1 MFKNIL
7 AIIVIIGLSAGAGL
21 GQQSGFDPFKTRPGQ
36 RTIQST
42 DVISSMQFVDT
53 PITDIFTMISD
64 LTGWSIIMS
73 PEVSAKPP
81 RINIWVKNLAP
92 EQVLEQVVTLAG
104 LVLERNGTTIM
115 VMTFSEYARIHG
127 VEKKVLPLQFA
138 DAREIADILK
148 PFAEKNDQ
156 SKILADQGGN
166 KIVLLVPKPL
176 LESMERLVTM
186 LDTPFEEDEI
196 TIVPLKHLE
205 ASEIATALE
214 DLLTESSNRRTG
226 IALKSKAGIAT
237 KAEGVAFTRAGESW
251 IVQFMVEPKLNV
263 IVLRG
268 HPKDVSRTVDL
279 IKELDVPP
287 DLEAIGYELKFTTV
301 RDTFST
307 LKEIIRE
314 EQQQR
319 GRTRYTG
326 LPRLRIAAS
335 EQNNRIIVEGSPED
349 HARIAKV
356 IAAIDKPLAAGS
368 GGMRVYR
375 LENASSSEVAKILQD
390 IITARE
396 QLAAQEGQAQ
406 PSSTQ
411 EGIHRPTPG
420 TTPDVSSQ
428 PPTPS
433 TPSRRQEGDQTTT
446 GDVIP
451 ALVTEAPEINA
462 VIIRASAAEQEEFAQ
477 IILELDKP
485 RDQVIL
491 EVTLVGVRSSGGFDL
506 GIELSGAR
514 IGDYD
519 TEMIGFSHFG
529 IGTVDSTT
537 GNVRLP
543 TETDFGVN
551 LAIFNSGDFSFVL
564 NALETVGDT
573 RITSSPKILIEDNAL
588 AQLSQLNQEPFETS
602 SQGETSTITSFGGF
616 VDAGTV
622 LNIIPHVSEQDWLR
636 LEYEIQLSS
645 FGSRTAAQ
653 LAANLPPPRQQNIIK
668 GTVRVPADHII
679 ALGGL
684 VSTRNDE
691 VTDMVPFISKV
702 PLLGELFKNRSHS
715 QTDDTLFVF
724 IKPVILRDPKF
735 KDLLYLS
742 KQELRKAKLSQATE
756 LQNPMKLF
764 TPSLN

>member
-1 MFKNIL
+1 MLKNIL
-7 AIIVIIGLSAGAGL
+7 TIIVIIGLLAGTGL
-21 GQQSGFDPFKTRPGQ
+21 GQQPGFDPFKSRSEKTR
-36 RTIQST
+36 IQSSN
-42 DVISSMQFVDT
+42 VISSMQFVDA

-81 RINIWVKNLAP
+81 RINIWVKNLVP
-92 EQVLEQVVTLAG
+92 EQVLEQVVSLAG
-104 LVLERNGTTIM
+104 LILEQNGTTIK
-115 VMTFSEYARIHG
+115 VMAFSEYARIHG
-127 VEKKVLPLQFA
+127 VEKKVLPLKFA
-138 DAREIADILK
+138 DARELVDILK

-186 LDTPFEEDEI
+186 LDTPFKEDEV

-214 DLLTESSNRRTG
+214 DLLTGSSNRRTG
-226 IALKSKAGIAT
+226 IASKNKMGTTTKS
-237 KAEGVAFTRAGESW
+237 EGVEFTRAGESW

-279 IKELDVPP
+279 IKDLDVPP
-287 DLEAIGYELKFTTV
+287 DIETIGYELKFTTV
-301 RDTFST
+301 RDVFST
-307 LKEIIRE
+307 LKEIIRVE
-314 EQQQR
+314 EQQR

-349 HARIAKV
+349 HTRIAKV

-368 GGMRVYR
+368 GGMRVHR
-375 LENASSSEVAKILQD
+375 LENASSSEVVKVLQD

-396 QLAAQEGQAQ
+396 QLATQEGHAG
-406 PSSTQ
+406 PGSMQ
-411 EGIHRPTPG
+411 EGIHRSSPG
-420 TTPDVSSQ
+420 TTPNVSPQ

-433 TPSRRQEGDQTTT
+433 SPSRRQEGNQTTT

-451 ALVTEAPEINA
+451 ALITEAPEINA
-462 VIIRASAAEQEEFAQ
+462 VIIRASAVEQEEFAEV
-477 IILELDKP
+477 IRELDKP
-485 RDQVIL
+485 RDQVVL

-506 GIELSGAR
+506 GIELSGVR
-514 IGDYD
+514 IGNYD
-519 TEMIGFSHFG
+519 TTMIGFSHFG
-529 IGTVDSTT
+529 IGTVDSTS

-622 LNIIPHVSEQDWLR
+622 LNIIPHVSEQNWLR
-636 LEYEIQLSS
+636 LEYEIQQSS
-645 FGSRTAAQ
+645 FSSRTAEQ
-653 LAANLPPPRQQNIIK
+653 LAANLPPPRQQNIIR
-668 GTVRVPADHII
+668 GTVRVPAGHII

-691 VTDMVPFISKV
+691 VTDMVPFLSEI
-702 PLLGELFKNRSHS
+702 PILGELFKNRSHS
-715 QTDDTLFVF
+715 KTDDTLFVF

-742 KQELRKAKLSQATE
+742 EQELRKAKLSHATD
-756 LQNPMKLF
+756 LQNPMKML
-764 TPSLN
+764 TPLLH